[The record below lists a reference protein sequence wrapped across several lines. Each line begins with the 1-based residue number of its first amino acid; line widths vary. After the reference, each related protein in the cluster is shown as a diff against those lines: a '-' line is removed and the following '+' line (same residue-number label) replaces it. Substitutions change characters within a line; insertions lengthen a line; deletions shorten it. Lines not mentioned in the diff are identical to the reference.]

1 VDIIVELFR
10 DGLFIRLLIA
20 HVLTDFLFQPDPW
33 IRDKRTN
40 HWHAKYLYVH
50 GILAGILAYVFAGV
64 WGALWIGILVAIT
77 HILIDG
83 LKSYYEDTTPAFLA
97 DQIAHTGVL
106 FTIGCIFLNN
116 DFTGA
121 LRQVGIALSDT
132 NLWIVILGYLLI
144 FWPTSILIGKF
155 TQQWREKIET
165 NTGESNK
172 EISLENAGK
181 WIGYIERFLIF
192 SFILIDQYT
201 AIGFLIAAKSIFRYS
216 ERRDAGEYILI
227 GTLLSFTAA
236 IAVGLIVHWI
246 IR

>member
-33 IRDKRTN
+33 IRDKRAN

-106 FTIGCIFLNN
+106 FIVGCIFLNN
-116 DFTGA
+116 DFTGT

-132 NLWIVILGYLLI
+132 NLWIVILGFLLI
-144 FWPTSILIGKF
+144 FWPTNILIGKF

-165 NTGESNK
+165 NTGESNN

-227 GTLLSFTAA
+227 GTLLSFTVA
-236 IAVGLIVHWI
+236 ISVGSVVRWI
-246 IR
+246 IG

>member
-33 IRDKRTN
+33 IRDKRAN

-106 FTIGCIFLNN
+106 FIVGCIFLNN
-116 DFTGA
+116 DFTGT

-132 NLWIVILGYLLI
+132 NLWIVILGFLLI
-144 FWPTSILIGKF
+144 FWPTNILIGKF

-165 NTGESNK
+165 NTGESNN

-227 GTLLSFTAA
+227 GTLLSFTVA
-236 IAVGLIVHWI
+236 ISVGLVVRWI
-246 IR
+246 IG